1 VQKRV
6 RGYEALAWTA
16 DLARATQVGLVAF
29 VVGGSFVSIAFSPFL
44 YLLAGIAVGT
54 RGLVE
59 RELAALAPGLA
70 LNRAPAAGRPLVQPA
85 A

>member
-1 VQKRV
+1 V

-44 YLLAGIAVGT
+44 YLLAGIAIGT

-59 RELAALAPGLA
+59 RELVALTPSLRSSPISVTARVPAQSAA
-70 LNRAPAAGRPLVQPA
+70 
-85 A
+85 